1 MSKPE
6 PQTTL
11 ILKPSSVHGVGVFT
25 LCKIKK
31 GEKVNLWHPRD
42 YKFRKTC
49 SRAERRYCIKG
60 KKGWHGPLSF
70 HRMSVGWYLNH
81 SQRPNLSVSD
91 YRALS
96 DIAGGSELTINYRH
110 FEEP

>member
-1 MSKPE
+1 
-6 PQTTL
+6 
-11 ILKPSSVHGVGVFT
+11 
-25 LCKIKK
+25 
-31 GEKVNLWHPRD
+31 
-42 YKFRKTC
+42 
-49 SRAERRYCIKG
+49 
-60 KKGWHGPLSF
+60 
-70 HRMSVGWYLNH
+70 MSVGWYLNH